1 MQSNLFL
8 PEAYGDFIFAILGEE
23 FGLIGSI
30 AVLFAYLVFLV
41 CGILVA
47 KKSKDMFGQL
57 LAFGITISIVFYAFV
72 NIAVT
77 TGVFPTTGLPLPFI
91 SYGGTSLIFLC
102 ISVGILINIAIYKSY
117 ASERNCL
124 RSGSKCCA
132 RCKQMS
138 NVQSKYKFL
147 FAGGGTG
154 GHLFPAVAVAEQIRE
169 LKPEADILFIGTK
182 DRIEGRVVPKLGFKF
197 KSIWIKGFSRKI
209 NFENLLFPLK
219 LFVSLIQS
227 LIINIS
233 FKPKVAIG
241 SGGYVAGPAIW
252 AASVMG
258 AKVIL
263 LEQNSYPGVT
273 TRLLERYANEVHLSF
288 EESKK
293 YLRKEKIHHFT
304 GNPVRK
310 NLGRME
316 KAEALKRFELFVE
329 KKTLLIL
336 GGSLGAKTINETMS
350 ENIKYFVENNI
361 QVIWQTGKNYFERFK
376 DI

>member
-1 MQSNLFL
+1 
-8 PEAYGDFIFAILGEE
+8 
-23 FGLIGSI
+23 
-30 AVLFAYLVFLV
+30 
-41 CGILVA
+41 
-47 KKSKDMFGQL
+47 
-57 LAFGITISIVFYAFV
+57 
-72 NIAVT
+72 
-77 TGVFPTTGLPLPFI
+77 
-91 SYGGTSLIFLC
+91 
-102 ISVGILINIAIYKSY
+102 
-117 ASERNCL
+117 
-124 RSGSKCCA
+124 
-132 RCKQMS
+132 MS

-182 DRIEGRVVPKLGFKF
+182 DKIEGKVVPKLGFKF

-209 NFENLLFPLK
+209 SLENLLFPLK
-219 LFVSLIQS
+219 LFVSAIQS
-227 LIINIS
+227 LIIKIS

-241 SGGYVAGPAIW
+241 SGGYVAGPGIW
-252 AASVMG
+252 AASFMG

-336 GGSLGAKTINETMS
+336 GGSLGAKTINDSMS

-376 DI
+376 EFNSESVKVFDFIEDMNAAYSACDLLLARAGATTIAEILNLGIPAILVPSPNVAENHQYLNAKALSDKKAAILVEDKELKNELVKNVMETLNSESKLIELKNRELSMAKPDAAKIIAQHAIKFAETK